1 IYDVIKDHED
11 SEGHLVADTFMKLPS
26 KRYHPDYH
34 EKIVDPIDLGKIG
47 QRIRMDEYRDIEIL
61 TTDIQLMISN
71 AKKYYDAESEEY
83 SDACKL
89 WDLYLTTKARL
100 ADNVKPEESKSRP
113 GRKVGRNQLTI
124 QNQIMKYIFVLAF
137 VELKA
142 LYEAIVTETDEDG
155 RVIAEMF
162 MQLPDKTNLEYYQ
175 LIKEPIDFL
184 MIGDRMEENYYKSV
198 IEFEKDVTLLVKNA
212 KAFND
217 PISQAKV
224 VSKVTIFIKNG
235 YILQEKPEKVD
246 LHEASVLDFHEHDY
260 QVNFIKYRT
269 HIYSGRWKS
278 VGGLGMSTEGRF
290 ERLTALVLILLLCF
304 GYQSIYE
311 QTLTHPPND
320 QALLYNEVVN
330 YRNNIGH
337 TIADPFV
344 RLPNKRF
351 YPTYYEEIDSP
362 ISLKMIRKKILSK
375 KYDTCHDMARD
386 FQLLFSNAMSFNVSH
401 SLIHK
406 DALTL
411 KEFMESRLQEFATKE
426 ENSDRSSD
434 SMGEDDDERTKKVE
448 VLTLKYYIFLFCMIK
463 TIFNNITNYY
473 SMPELFYIKRTETL
487 RGRLRLLYE
496 TVLDAEDEEGREI
509 IMLFLEKPSKKDYPD
524 YYKLIVDPIDMRT
537 IDKKIRQE
545 RYTDV
550 TGLISDFCLMFN
562 NARQYNEPGSQVYL
576 DANALE
582 KLLLEKNKELGP
594 LPVQPQLATPGR
606 THKKHAGGHY
616 TRLDEML
623 ADLLLMFENACIY
636 NEPGS
641 VIYKDALLL
650 QKVAVE
656 TFHKLEAPE
665 EVPRSQQLVH
675 EILMNLFMSLMNH
688 QDETGRCYSD
698 SLMLLDQK
706 ASGTSMETGLQ
717 GKVPFLF
724 PHTHVDVLQSFATL
738 VKLEVVVKM
747 YPSYFKKNIIFLHQL
762 PIKIFFI
769 CPLKKRALNVTRK
782 LNSYCLTPTKL
793 SFPFGLKSTFLETII
808 RTLPT
813 NKLSIPRALVYKAG
827 DFVYVEDPDKQHEK
841 HIVCIE
847 KLYIDDVG
855 EQRIYGPW
863 FLTAQSIISHFP
875 GKKFMEKEV
884 FKSDYYNTIPVKCI
898 LGRCHVMLVKD
909 YFRMKP
915 AGFKDEDVYVCES
928 RFLSKTKSFKRAK
941 SMQLPANDTPL
952 IARETPLSIVRVP
965 SGLGADPQLVTQGVD
980 ATWSTDVIDKD
991 RENIKTETQNP
1002 HSEATYYIQ
1011 YFANGMWVKLGDCLY
1026 VRNPGGKPKIAR
1038 VERLWTDN
1046 NGNVWFHGP
1055 WFVRPESTEHEPN
1068 RMFFNSFE
1076 DTVLLSD
1083 VEGKCMVLSGRD
1095 YSACRPTEIPET
1107 DIYVYESKYFDKI
1120 IKKMKGVKRYV
1131 PTHKVVDDEYY
1142 YFKKP
1147 FTPENVLSPILL
1159 KMVAEDVKQRQI
1171 QAVEQKHQKLSMNE
1185 VTSILQ
1191 TDLMPQPQFLLLS
1204 PNQKKKFLSQT
1215 KNNKTTPPLKKKGRV
1230 GHSTGYILFASH
1242 CHPKVR
1248 ADNPDLPFGDISKLV
1263 GEEWRNL
1270 DEEEKH
1276 EYEEKAREKMAIAE
1290 AEGRL
1295 IPRKKKKKNGDEVVT
1310 PTITMAPAVAQFQQ
1324 PGQYT
1329 GIVQGTPQTGYNPT
1343 MPAYSQTPT
1352 GIVYPAQQIAPAPAT
1367 IAERHRVKRGPL
1379 FLQPPPKAQRIMHSE
1394 AYLKYI
1400 EGLEKGSKTLSN
1412 WKKTLSVK
1420 ENDVVMSKEE
1430 VDKLPVHWLANGK
1443 ARHETTKS
1451 ALWALRDLMLKD
1463 AFAIKNSL

>member
-113 GRKVGRNQLTI
+113 GRKDLDISQE
-124 QNQIMKYIFVLAF
+124 
-137 VELKA
+137 ELKA

-235 YILQEKPEKVD
+235 YILKPEKVD

-278 VGGLGMSTEGRF
+278 VN
-290 ERLTALVLILLLCF
+290 RLSFNITVIQFSVA
-304 GYQSIYE
+304 QIYE

-411 KEFMESRLQEFATKE
+411 KEFMESRLQEFATKDTSKHE
-426 ENSDRSSD
+426 TSASDKD
-434 SMGEDDDERTKKVE
+434 AVPKKRRRRR
-448 VLTLKYYIFLFCMIK
+448 K
-463 TIFNNITNYY
+463 
-473 SMPELFYIKRTETL
+473 KRTETL

-606 THKKHAGGHY
+606 THKKHALPPNVTDGFAFIKSQNPLEDKMDRLYVKLRDHTDPTGRTICDIFSHLPTKHELPDYYKVIKKPMEMDRIQQKMHGGHY

-706 ASGTSMETGLQ
+706 AS

-1159 KMVAEDVKQRQI
+1159 KMVAE
-1171 QAVEQKHQKLSMNE
+1171 
-1185 VTSILQ
+1185 
-1191 TDLMPQPQFLLLS
+1191 
-1204 PNQKKKFLSQT
+1204 
-1215 KNNKTTPPLKKKGRV
+1215 
-1230 GHSTGYILFASH
+1230 
-1242 CHPKVR
+1242 
-1248 ADNPDLPFGDISKLV
+1248 
-1263 GEEWRNL
+1263 
-1270 DEEEKH
+1270 
-1276 EYEEKAREKMAIAE
+1276 
-1290 AEGRL
+1290 
-1295 IPRKKKKKNGDEVVT
+1295 
-1310 PTITMAPAVAQFQQ
+1310 
-1324 PGQYT
+1324 
-1329 GIVQGTPQTGYNPT
+1329 
-1343 MPAYSQTPT
+1343 
-1352 GIVYPAQQIAPAPAT
+1352 
-1367 IAERHRVKRGPL
+1367 
-1379 FLQPPPKAQRIMHSE
+1379 
-1394 AYLKYI
+1394 
-1400 EGLEKGSKTLSN
+1400 
-1412 WKKTLSVK
+1412 
-1420 ENDVVMSKEE
+1420 
-1430 VDKLPVHWLANGK
+1430 
-1443 ARHETTKS
+1443 
-1451 ALWALRDLMLKD
+1451 
-1463 AFAIKNSL
+1463 